1 MKWKRWLSGRRPT
14 KPAAALSFRD
24 VSPAVRE
31 TVSRAL
37 PYTMTSPERLCGLV
51 EATEYVVANDVP
63 GAIVECGV
71 WKGGSMLAA
80 ALTLVRLGASDRE
93 LYLFDTYE
101 GLPEPG
107 ERDVSFKGKPARDM
121 WEEQRDGQG
130 LSAWCR
136 AGLDEVRA
144 VMETSGHPRARI
156 HYVAGMVEDTVP
168 DAAPDPIAILR
179 LDTDWYDSTRH
190 EMEHLY
196 PRLAVGGVLILDD
209 YGSWEGARQ
218 AVDEYLAKQRVPLLL
233 QRLDKA
239 GRIAVKV
246 R

>member
-1 MKWKRWLSGRRPT
+1 VSLRRWLRGRRRAD
-14 KPAAALSFRD
+14 PAAQSPFRD
-24 VSPAVRE
+24 VSPEVRE
-31 TVSRAL
+31 TADRAL
-37 PYTMTSPERLCGLV
+37 PYTMTTWERLCGLV
-51 EATEYVVANDVP
+51 EATEYVVQHGVP

-80 ALTLVRLGASDRE
+80 ALTLVRLGATDRE

-107 ERDVSFKGKPARDM
+107 ERDVSFKGKPAHDT
-121 WEEQRDGQG
+121 WKEQVDGEG

-144 VMETSGHPRARI
+144 VMETSGHPPERI
-156 HYVAGMVEDTVP
+156 HYVAGLVEDTVP
-168 DAAPDPIAILR
+168 EAAPAEIAILR
-179 LDTDWYDSTRH
+179 LDTDWYASTRH
-190 EMEHLY
+190 ELVHLY

-209 YGSWEGARQ
+209 YGSWQGARE
-218 AVDEYLAKQRVPLLL
+218 AVDEYLAERSVPLLL